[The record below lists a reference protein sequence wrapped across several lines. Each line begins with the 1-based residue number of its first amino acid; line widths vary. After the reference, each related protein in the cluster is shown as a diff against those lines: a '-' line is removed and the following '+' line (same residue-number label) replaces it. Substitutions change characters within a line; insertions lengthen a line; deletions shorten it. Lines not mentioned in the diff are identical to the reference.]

1 MSSYE
6 AWQSVYLG
14 RHFLDV
20 SAWFGADDQLMA
32 DSFIELALQLQRER
46 KEKKETKEKIEHF
59 KKESEKWEYYKVV

>member
-20 SAWFGADDQLMA
+20 SAWFGADDQLMV

-46 KEKKETKEKIEHF
+46 KEKKETKEKTENE
-59 KKESEKWEYYKVV
+59 KESEKQENIIK